1 MELVILICVL
11 AVAGWAIG
19 RTARAIHTLRQQRRA
34 LGDGRGDSRDAGI
47 GGFGGGST
55 SGDGFSSHHGGDCG
69 GHGHG
74 GGHGGDSGGG
84 HGH

>member
-1 MELVILICVL
+1 MEIVVLICVL
-11 AVAGWAIG
+11 AGAGWAIG

-34 LGDGRGDSRDAGI
+34 LGDEGVDGGGAGV
-47 GGFGGGST
+47 GGFAGGST

-74 GGHGGDSGGG
+74 GDSGGG